1 MKPGPIYERIKESI
15 RGDIDAGKLRPTD
28 RLPTEAALMKTFA
41 ASRMTVHRAVR
52 ELSAEG
58 LVTRVPG
65 VGSFVNEPAVVSSVL
80 ELRDIVEE
88 IRGRGHEHAA
98 KVIVLE
104 EQKASEVVAESLDLP
119 AGHRVFL
126 SKIVHFEGDIPLQL
140 EIKHVNPYVAP
151 DYLQQDFAATSTY
164 GYLQDV
170 SPVSEMEQFIHAIL
184 PDEDAQ
190 QHLDVGPAVACL
202 LLRRRTW
209 SGRTIATRSRLIYP
223 GNRYYLSSRVQVD

>member
-1 MKPGPIYERIKESI
+1 MYQAAVELGAKLGRAGFSVITGGGPGIMEAGNRGARESGVRSI
-15 RGDIDAGKLRPTD
+15 GLNIE
-28 RLPTEAALMKTFA
+28 LPF
-41 ASRMTVHRAVR
+41 
-52 ELSAEG
+52 
-58 LVTRVPG
+58 
-65 VGSFVNEPAVVSSVL
+65 
-80 ELRDIVEE
+80 
-88 IRGRGHEHAA
+88 
-98 KVIVLE
+98 
-104 EQKASEVVAESLDLP
+104 EQ
-119 AGHRVFL
+119 
-126 SKIVHFEGDIPLQL
+126 
-140 EIKHVNPYVAP
+140 HVNPYVAP